1 MTLLTTGFEGG
12 TNGAALATGQAGA
25 GETAWSSVS
34 VLAGTLTYDT
44 TQEMRGTL
52 AAKLVAGNSNAYAQW
67 TLTAHRQGAWRHYVY
82 SSAAPAANTAHVWFG
97 NSANAVV
104 LQISRNAAGTI
115 KVARSSGVALWTST
129 ATLPLNQWVRLELA
143 YNVHPTTSSLTQLSF
158 AAYLGDSTTPI
169 TGLHTGGWITVDPTT
184 TTEIDRVRLGK
195 YDTAANSDTL
205 WMDDAAHSDTATGL
219 LGPTP
224 TAAAARPGHGMGLGL
239 AAMVVAGAV
248 AGAGIGAGAGHGPRV
263 TATAGVAA
271 SVEPGHAAGSV
282 ILPVVSGTVT
292 ATPGGPIHAAGHG
305 PRVTATAGGSA
316 TTKPASA
323 SSHGTRVTATASG
336 STTVAAGHA
345 SAVGVRAIATAG
357 GSAIVR
363 PGHTAAHGQVAT
375 ASGAVVAA
383 ALVGAGHAASHGLR
397 LTGGAGAAAIVTAS
411 QASAHGLRVQA
422 SGSSSAAA
430 LVTAGHASGHSLRV
444 IATAGVSAS
453 VEPGHAT
460 AHGHAA
466 QATGSASGVALVTL
480 GHAAAHGHTAR
491 AATSQV
497 AALTPPRGHL
507 SIPTIHGR
515 LMNPVIRPDDRVP
528 LQWDADTT
536 WDPTTATVRFEVD
549 GVEYPAEWVGDAA
562 QATRWDAA
570 SRRLVV
576 TWRRQC
582 QTLDLFAGVDGRP
595 APGCVELAPGRHVG
609 HVEYDSDSMTVSSHT
624 FTLTIASS

>member
-248 AGAGIGAGAGHGPRV
+248 AGAGIGAG
-263 TATAGVAA
+263 
-271 SVEPGHAAGSV
+271 
-282 ILPVVSGTVT
+282 
-292 ATPGGPIHAAGHG
+292 AGHG